1 MLLYLLLL
9 FATNLDPIY
18 GKAILSAASPVS
30 LSQVNCGWLGIL
42 ILLLTTTSYGLSFEC
57 HSSLQQIFR
66 PEHRLLSATSALKC
80 VVRV

>member
-30 LSQVNCGWLGIL
+30 LSQVNCGWLGTL
-42 ILLLTTTSYGLSFEC
+42 ILLCLTFNISPPAMGSHLSVTPACSKFSGQNTDYC
-57 HSSLQQIFR
+57 QLLQ
-66 PEHRLLSATSALKC
+66 L
-80 VVRV
+80 